1 MAESHIPIRCGR
13 PWLVQAWTTLQH
25 GDILFSMYE
34 FNKVEEEPEP
44 QASGSRFGPPRKHTG
59 AGLLDPAQYPP
70 IRPRCFGCSQPL
82 MVAEISRHILSCD
95 KVSAQDLARFKTALA
110 EFKACAIGHTLDFS
124 LRLNSSAYRQSIVVD
139 AFQYVSDISGLDNHS
154 GVVRLKTIL
163 SANIFLDPV
172 LSGS

>member
-1 MAESHIPIRCGR
+1 M
-13 PWLVQAWTTLQH
+13 QAWTTLQH

-110 EFKACAIGHTLDFS
+110 EFKANPSHAREVVEGFVNRIRLDRGFDAEDQS
-124 LRLNSSAYRQSIVVD
+124 L
-139 AFQYVSDISGLDNHS
+139 
-154 GVVRLKTIL
+154 
-163 SANIFLDPV
+163 
-172 LSGS
+172 